1 MIEIQLIEKKVDNVP
16 LLDVYVPLVV
26 PVTINSSKRK
36 IVTCKKRIVPNQ
48 VIDFLNNN
56 INRYTKYDYGKS
68 MEIYDVYKTIIEHIK
83 YYDLYEN
90 EYIICNKPLAELFNL
105 DIGDS
110 ILFINFNARL
120 CKLFNTN
127 NTNTNV
133 E

>member
-1 MIEIQLIEKKVDNVP
+1 MIEIELIQKKLYTVP
-16 LLDVYVPLVV
+16 LLDVPLVV
-26 PVTINSSKRK
+26 PINSCKRN

-68 MEIYDVYKTIIEHIK
+68 MEIYDVYKIIIEYIQ
-83 YYDLYEN
+83 YFYLYKN

-127 NTNTNV
+127 NTNNTNV